1 MHAPLSHLASD
12 PSALSRDRLQRV
24 AGWGGASSAMS
35 WVYRPTTL
43 EGVHAALAAA
53 RAHGLSVG
61 LRGAGQSYGDASLNG
76 ENVTLDLSRMTRILD
91 WNPDTGVARVEPGVT
106 IRQLWEY
113 AVEDGWW
120 PMVVP
125 GTMFVSLGGAVGA
138 NVHGKNAWKVG
149 PIGDH
154 VHAVD
159 LLLPSGEQ
167 RTLTRDAD
175 PELFR
180 ATIGSFGL
188 LGVVTSVTLSLK
200 RVYSGQVLVEAATA
214 PHLDALVDAFEAR
227 APEADYLVGWVDLF
241 ARAPALGRSVIHQAS
256 YLAPGDDLR
265 PARTLRRESQE
276 LPPTLFGVVPKTVLG
291 PLMRPLLNDLG
302 ARLVNTAKYRL
313 SVAQGTH
320 RFLQPH
326 AAFHFLFDY
335 IPQWKRAYGPGG
347 LIEWQCFLPAAAT
360 RATLREIVERMQR
373 AGVLPY
379 LGVFKKHRPDAFLV
393 SHGVDG
399 YSLACHFKVTAS
411 RRPALWRLCRELNR
425 VVIEAGGRFYLAK
438 DSTLEPG
445 DLERSL
451 GAGSVAR
458 LLALK
463 RTCDPETLLQTELF
477 RRLFPDALPVAPS
490 RA

>member
-1 MHAPLSHLASD
+1 MHAPLSHAD
-12 PSALSRDRLQRV
+12 SAPPTLRRDRLQRV
-24 AGWGGASSAMS
+24 TGWGGSASAMS
-35 WVYRPTTL
+35 WVHRPTTIDGL
-43 EGVHAALAAA
+43 LDAFAVA
-53 RAHGLSVG
+53 RTHGLSVG
-61 LRGAGQSYGDASLNG
+61 LRGGGQSYGDASLNG
-76 ENVTLDLSRMTRILD
+76 ENVSLDLSRMTRILD
-91 WNPDTGVARVEPGVT
+91 WDPDAGVARVEPGVT

-120 PMVVP
+120 PAVVP

-167 RTLTRDAD
+167 RRLTRESA
-175 PELFR
+175 PELFH

-188 LGVVTSVTLSLK
+188 LGVVTSVTLGLK
-200 RVYSGQVLVEAATA
+200 RVYSGQVLVEAASA

-241 ARAPALGRSVIHQAS
+241 AKAPALGRAVIHQAN
-256 YLAPGDDLR
+256 YLAPGEDLR
-265 PARTLRRESQE
+265 PARTLRREAQE
-276 LPPTLFGVVPKTVLG
+276 LPPTIFGVVPKSVL
-291 PLMRPLLNDLG
+291 PLLMRPLVHDLG
-302 ARLVNTAKYRL
+302 VRLVNTAKYRM
-313 SVAQGTH
+313 SAAQGTH

-347 LIEWQCFLPAAAT
+347 LIEWQCFLPAGAT
-360 RATLREIVERMQR
+360 RSALREIIERMQR

-379 LGVFKKHRPDAFLV
+379 LGVFKKHRPDAFLM

-399 YSLACHFKVTAS
+399 YSLACHFKVTPA
-411 RRPALWRLCRELNR
+411 RRAPLWRLCRELNA
-425 VVIEAGGRFYLAK
+425 VVLDAGGRFYLAK

-445 DLERSL
+445 DVERAI
-451 GAGSVAR
+451 GTDAIAR

-463 RTCDPETLLQTELF
+463 RECDPETLLQTELF
-477 RRLFPDALPVAPS
+477 RRLFPDALP